1 MTNVESGNRIS
12 VPPDGRAKQPIN
24 RVENLIK
31 LPRLAPPLPHEEK
44 AGNVF
49 KRVATREATNS
60 DGAPIKR
67 HSPSASADYE
77 PSLWR
82 NERGQLS
89 IHCPFAV
96 ILPPRWILFRNF
108 NLKGLKISRDG
119 FFFPFSRIFLFQSDA
134 KDLFDIFFHHNDLC
148 NDPCNDLSGGD
159 GVLSRLLR
167 DQR

>member
-31 LPRLAPPLPHEEK
+31 LPRLAPPPPHEEK
-44 AGNVF
+44 AGNVL
-49 KRVATREATNS
+49 TREATNS

-96 ILPPRWILFRNF
+96 ILPPRWILPSSPLFRNF
-108 NLKGLKISRDG
+108 NLKGLKISRDRL
-119 FFFPFSRIFLFQSDA
+119 FFPFSRIFLFQSERS
-134 KDLFDIFFHHNDLC
+134 L
-148 NDPCNDLSGGD
+148 
-159 GVLSRLLR
+159 
-167 DQR
+167 

>member
-1 MTNVESGNRIS
+1 MYSGNHIS
-12 VPPDGRAKQPIN
+12 VPPDSRTKQPIN

-31 LPRLAPPLPHEEK
+31 LPRLAPPPPHKEK

-67 HSPSASADYE
+67 HSPSAFADYE

-89 IHCPFAV
+89 IHCPFTV
-96 ILPPRWILFRNF
+96 ILPPRWILLFRNF
-108 NLKGLKISRDG
+108 NLTFKGFQRW
-119 FFFPFSRIFLFQSDA
+119 IFLSF
-134 KDLFDIFFHHNDLC
+134 LFLSFSIFFCFNPMDF
-148 NDPCNDLSGGD
+148 
-159 GVLSRLLR
+159 RLLSPFVFKHPKC
-167 DQR
+167 QGPLIFFLTIV